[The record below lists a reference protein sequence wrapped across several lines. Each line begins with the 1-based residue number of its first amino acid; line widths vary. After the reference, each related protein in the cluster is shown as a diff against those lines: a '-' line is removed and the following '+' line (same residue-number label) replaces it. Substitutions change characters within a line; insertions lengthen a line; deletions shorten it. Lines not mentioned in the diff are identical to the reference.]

1 MKTKIYLLLLL
12 CMMFFR
18 GAMRV
23 MAQGD
28 DDGMQS
34 SVKVEN
40 ADIRVF
46 ERSLRQSVQ

>member
-1 MKTKIYLLLLL
+1 
-12 CMMFFR
+12 MMFFR
-18 GAMRV
+18 GAMRA

-28 DDGMQS
+28 DDSMQS

>member
-1 MKTKIYLLLLL
+1 
-12 CMMFFR
+12 MMFFR
-18 GAMRV
+18 GAMRA

>member
-18 GAMRV
+18 SAMRA

-28 DDGMQS
+28 DDGMQL